1 MAHRRCQVFSPV
13 VSYGISLLILLHVIL
28 LGVEVDI
35 SASVGLEDVPTWFS
49 TFNTVSVACFVVEMA
64 LKLLALGCR
73 NFWLGEDSSWNI
85 LDFIVVAISVF
96 DVAIDILFQTLWPSL
111 STSQLRLLRF
121 ARFARALRSIRVAK
135 LFRHVRAL
143 RTLAL
148 SIMST
153 MSSLCWTLALLV
165 ILFYTFGVMLT
176 QLVVE
181 HCRFLGQDRT
191 GTGDP
196 MAHCP
201 ESLKKYW
208 ASVPES
214 MLTLFMAMSQGINW
228 VEAMEPL
235 REVHWG
241 AVVLILV
248 YIVITIFTILN
259 VVTGVFCNTAIES
272 ASADKD
278 VATLKQVQAKQKQV
292 EALQQI
298 FQEIDRDQENEVSF
312 EDVKTAIAS
321 GELADFL
328 ESIGIS
334 TNDVWTLF
342 MLLDS
347 DRKGSIDLDEFVSG
361 CMQLHGP
368 AKSLQMAKMSY
379 ENKLTRQA
387 IKSLSQDIYNLN
399 KKLTTSTSFK
409 EPMLPAIKEQF

>member
-1 MAHRRCQVFSPV
+1 MC
-13 VSYGISLLILLHVIL
+13 
-28 LGVEVDI
+28 
-35 SASVGLEDVPTWFS
+35 
-49 TFNTVSVACFVVEMA
+49 C
-64 LKLLALGCR
+64 
-73 NFWLGEDSSWNI
+73 
-85 LDFIVVAISVF
+85 
-96 DVAIDILFQTLWPSL
+96 
-111 STSQLRLLRF
+111 
-121 ARFARALRSIRVAK
+121 RALVFEVSFPRV
-135 LFRHVRAL
+135 LDNLLLCFSQCAL
-143 RTLAL
+143 T
-148 SIMST
+148 
-153 MSSLCWTLALLV
+153 
-165 ILFYTFGVMLT
+165 
-176 QLVVE
+176 
-181 HCRFLGQDRT
+181 
-191 GTGDP
+191 
-196 MAHCP
+196 
-201 ESLKKYW
+201 
-208 ASVPES
+208 
-214 MLTLFMAMSQGINW
+214 
-228 VEAMEPL
+228 
-235 REVHWG
+235 
-241 AVVLILV
+241 
-248 YIVITIFTILN
+248 
-259 VVTGVFCNTAIES
+259 
-272 ASADKD
+272 
-278 VATLKQVQAKQKQV
+278 V